1 MGTIGVAFGG
11 PSPEHDISI
20 LTGLQVARL
29 LASGGSDVVGLYWR
43 KTGDWLAV
51 PPTAEARDFL
61 DPEPKGSRA
70 IELVVSGVDAGF
82 VERKRLGKAAGLE
95 LDAVV
100 NCCHGGPGENGT
112 LVATLAMAGLPCTGP
127 GHAAAVLAMDKHA
140 TNRMAA
146 SLGVPVADHVLLA
159 AGDIPFPGPYIVKP
173 RFGGSSIGIEVVE
186 DADAAFDLEFA
197 SQHLSDGAVVEPL
210 LEGWVDVNVAV
221 RTAPELA
228 LSEIE
233 RPLRDEGAVYSYES
247 KYLQGGSGIESAP
260 RELPA
265 KLPDAVAETIRHSAR
280 TMTTAFG
287 LTGIARIDF
296 LWDQADRVYFN
307 EVNSIPGG
315 MSLYLWKGS
324 GADPRQVILDA
335 VEEATSDPAYRRW
348 TSVGADG
355 RALRSAGSIAAK
367 LS

>member
-29 LASGGSDVVGLYWR
+29 LADGGADVVGLYWR
-43 KTGDWLAV
+43 KTGDWVAV
-51 PPTAEARDFL
+51 PPTAEAADFL
-61 DPEPKGSRA
+61 DPEPKGSRP
-70 IELVVSGVDAGF
+70 IELVIGSEPGF
-82 VERKRLGKAAGLE
+82 VERKRLKSTQLGV
-95 LDAVV
+95 DVVV

-112 LVATLAMAGLPCTGP
+112 LPAVLAGAGIACTGP

-146 SLGVPVADHVLLA
+146 GLGVPVAQHALVQS
-159 AGDIPFPGPYIVKP
+159 GDIPFGGPYIVKP
-173 RFGGSSIGIEVVE
+173 RFGGSSIGIET
-186 DADAAFDLEFA
+186 ADTAEAVFDLVGGGAHFR
-197 SQHLSDGAVVEPL
+197 DGAVVEPL

-221 RTAPELA
+221 RTAPELM

-233 RPLRDEGAVYSYES
+233 RPLRDDGAVYSYES

-265 KLPDAVAETIRHSAR
+265 VLPDGVADTIRSSAR
-280 TMTTAFG
+280 TMAIAFG

-296 LWDQADRVYFN
+296 LWDKGDRVYFN
-307 EVNSIPGG
+307 EVNSIPGA
-315 MSLYLWKGS
+315 MSLYLWRAS

-335 VEEATSDPAYRRW
+335 VEEARRDPAYRRW

>member
-1 MGTIGVAFGG
+1 MTIGVAFGG

-29 LASGGSDVVGLYWR
+29 LSDAGHDVVGLYWR

-51 PPTAEARDFL
+51 APSAEARDFL
-61 DPEPKGSRA
+61 EPEPPRSRPV
-70 IELVVSGVDAGF
+70 ELVASGADAGF
-82 VERKRLGKAAGLE
+82 VERKRLGKAASIDLE
-95 LDAVV
+95 AVV

-112 LVATLAMAGLPCTGP
+112 LPAVLAAASIPCTGP
-127 GHAAAVLAMDKHA
+127 QQAAAVLAMDKHA

-146 SLGVPVADHVLLA
+146 GLGVPVADHVLLSA
-159 AGDIPFPGPYIVKP
+159 EGDIPFGGPFIVKP
-173 RFGGSSIGIEVVE
+173 RFGGSSIGIETV
-186 DADAAFDLEFA
+186 ADAAAARGLLAA
-197 SQHLSDGAVVEPL
+197 SPHLRDGAVVEPL

-221 RTAPELA
+221 RSAPELQ

-233 RPLRDEGAVYSYES
+233 RPLRGDDAVYGYEA

-265 KLPDAVAETIRHSAR
+265 QVPDAVAETIRTSAR
-280 TMTTAFG
+280 TMATAFG

-296 LWDQADRVYFN
+296 LWDQGDRVVFN
-307 EVNSIPGG
+307 EVNSIPGA
-315 MSLYLWKGS
+315 MSLYLWKAS
-324 GADPRQVILDA
+324 GVDPVRVILDA
-335 VEEATSDPAYRRW
+335 VAEATRDPAFRRW
-348 TSVGADG
+348 TSAGADG

>member
-1 MGTIGVAFGG
+1 MATIGVAFGG

-29 LASGGSDVVGLYWR
+29 LSDGGSDVVGLYWR
-43 KTGDWLAV
+43 KTGDWVAV
-51 PPTAEARDFL
+51 APSAEARDFL
-61 DPEPKGSRA
+61 DPEPKGSRP
-70 IELVVSGVDAGF
+70 IELVASGSDAGF
-82 VERKRLGKAAGLE
+82 VERKRLGKAAPLE
-95 LDAVV
+95 VDVVV

-112 LVATLAMAGLPCTGP
+112 LAALLTAAGIACTGP

-140 TNRMAA
+140 TNLMAR

-173 RFGGSSIGIEVVE
+173 RFGGSSIGIEVVA
-186 DADAAFDLEFA
+186 DAEAAFDLESA
-197 SQHLSDGAVVEPL
+197 SAHLGDGAVVEPL

-221 RTAPELA
+221 RTAPEFA
-228 LSEIE
+228 LSQIE
-233 RPLRDEGAVYSYES
+233 RPLRGDDAVYSYES

-265 KLPDAVAETIRHSAR
+265 VLPDAVAETIRQSAR
-280 TMTTAFG
+280 TMTVAFG
-287 LTGIARIDF
+287 LTGISRIDF
-296 LWDQADRVYFN
+296 LWDQGDRVFFN

-324 GADPRQVILDA
+324 GVDPRQVILDA
-335 VEEATSDPAYRRW
+335 ADEARRDPAYRRW